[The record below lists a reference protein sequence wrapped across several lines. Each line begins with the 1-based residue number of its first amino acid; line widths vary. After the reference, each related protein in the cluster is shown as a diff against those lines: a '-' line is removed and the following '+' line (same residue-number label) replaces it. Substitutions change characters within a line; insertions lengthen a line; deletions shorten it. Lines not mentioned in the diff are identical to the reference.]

1 MVRNAI
7 YSSVVS
13 AVGTLPDAIR
23 SGWEAETGPPL
34 TSVGLSAS
42 CNRKWEKI
50 ERERRKKNT
59 DLWPL
64 QVESLDNSSDCTC
77 KYTKLIS
84 RRVSMC

>member
-34 TSVGLSAS
+34 TSVGLSVS

-50 ERERRKKNT
+50 ERERRKKTQTSDRYKLN
-59 DLWPL
+59 PL
-64 QVESLDNSSDCTC
+64 TTVQTAP
-77 KYTKLIS
+77 
-84 RRVSMC
+84 VSTQS